1 MLTETG
7 YLESDDSKGNDVK
20 DKSVAI
26 VGLGNSFSEYIL
38 AKIRSEHFD
47 EVWAINA
54 MAGVIYHDKVFM
66 MDPPSRFLDQ
76 KFAGK
81 QTNIMKQRLEAKLN
95 IPIFSCI
102 LDERCPDV
110 VEYPLQEVLQKTKY
124 AYLNNTVAYSI
135 AYAVAQ
141 EVSDIHLYGIDFTHK
156 NVAFAEAGRGCCEF
170 WLAIA
175 TAKGIKIHIAH
186 NSSLLDTNVPD
197 DQKLYGYHRLEDP
210 IVSTVTQGSMLIT
223 RKSKLEPPNPIEET
237 PNIVG
242 RKDIPGVTYE
252 E

>member
-1 MLTETG
+1 MLIEMD
-7 YLESDDSKGNDVK
+7 YLESKGSKGTKVK

-26 VGLGNSFSEYIL
+26 VGLGNSFSEYVL

-47 EVWAINA
+47 EVWAINS
-54 MAGVIYHDKVFM
+54 MSGVIYHDKCFM
-66 MDPPSRFLDQ
+66 MDPPSRFLDE
-76 KFAGK
+76 KVAGK
-81 QTNIMKQRLEAKLN
+81 QTNIMKERLEKKLN

-110 VEYPLQEVLQKTKY
+110 VEYPLQEVLEKTKY

-156 NVAFAEAGRGCCEF
+156 NVAFAEAGRACCEF

-175 TAKGIKIHIAH
+175 TAKGIKIHVAH

-197 DQKLYGYHRLEDP
+197 EEKLYGYHRLDDP